1 MKRVLVG
8 LLNISVFISVSASTD
23 ECTEFNANQV
33 QQAKQTAVQSLVQ
46 IRAWG
51 LVTVMECS

>member
-8 LLNISVFISVSASTD
+8 LLNISVFISVSASAD